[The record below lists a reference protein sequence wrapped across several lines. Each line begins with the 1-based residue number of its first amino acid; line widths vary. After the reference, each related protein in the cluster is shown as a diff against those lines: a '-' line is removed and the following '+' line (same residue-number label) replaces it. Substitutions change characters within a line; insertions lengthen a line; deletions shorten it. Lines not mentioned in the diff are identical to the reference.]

1 MRRSLTQILAT
12 CFILTACASTKS
24 PTKPLPANQAEADA
38 TESQQASGNSVLE
51 RAVLELPPEAVANI
65 PRDERSIFLA
75 HLRTD
80 NPTNTR
86 LDVKNGFLEFYSD
99 GEVPFLAS
107 SMLYMKVFPR
117 KDGGNIVFCH
127 MPKPQ
132 ADELPPRPGQT
143 FFFTERDGQWVDVTR
158 KTLPKG
164 VDVLWRFKHRRR
176 TPVLQ
181 AGPYK
186 VWKKPDGTDASNGE
200 GVRLKDLVW
209 DGATFHARTA
219 TTRKFEFDD

>member
-1 MRRSLTQILAT
+1 MRRSLIQIVAT
-12 CFILTACASTKS
+12 CFILTSCASTKS

-38 TESQQASGNSVLE
+38 AESRQASGKSVLE
-51 RAVLELPPEAVANI
+51 RAVLELPPDVVADI
-65 PRDERSIFLA
+65 PQAERSIFLA

-86 LDVKNGFLEFYSD
+86 LDVKNGFLEFYAD
-99 GEVPFLAS
+99 GEVPFHAS

-132 ADELPPRPGQT
+132 ADCLPPRPGQT

-164 VDVLWRFKHRRR
+164 VDSLWLFKHRGRSF
-176 TPVLQ
+176 VLQ
-181 AGPYK
+181 AGPYN

-209 DGATFHARTA
+209 DGTAFHARTA
-219 TTRKFEFDD
+219 KTSKFEYDD